1 MRVVLTALLLVA
13 ACGSPAASPTPLGA
27 ITVEM
32 RDFQVVMPDTLQA
45 GSLTFVVK
53 NSGAATHDLTIIKTD
68 LPADKLP
75 QENGKAKEDGKV
87 AGTPMIN
94 PGQTVQLTVELKA
107 GDYVF
112 ICNEPGHYA
121 LGMHI
126 HVSVR

>member
-45 GSLTFVVK
+45 GSLTFVVQ

-68 LPADKLP
+68 LPPDKLP

>member
-1 MRVVLTALLLVA
+1 MRVVVLALLLVA
-13 ACGSPAASPTPLGA
+13 ACGSPAASPTPSGA

-32 RDFQVVMPDTLQA
+32 KDFQVVVPDTLQA
-45 GSLTFVVK
+45 GSISFVVK
-53 NSGAATHDLTIIKTD
+53 NTGAATHSLAIIKTD

-87 AGTPMIN
+87 AGAPMIS
-94 PGQTVQLTVELKA
+94 PGQTVQLTVDLKP

-121 LGMHI
+121 LGMHT